1 MIQAILTV
9 VEKGHAEEVID
20 AAVQAGSHGGTII
33 NARGS
38 GVHETATL
46 FGLGIE
52 PEKELMIILADQAK
66 APQIVETIYETL
78 ELRQPGNGIVFV
90 QNTVRVR
97 GLYQPTE

>member
-1 MIQAILTV
+1 MIQAILTIV
-9 VEKGHAEEVID
+9 DKGHAEEVID

-46 FGLGIE
+46 FGMGIE
-52 PEKELMIILADQAK
+52 PEKELVMILADQTNT
-66 APQIVETIYETL
+66 PQIVDTIYETL
-78 ELRQPGNGIVFV
+78 DLRQPGNGIVFV
-90 QNTVRVR
+90 QNTTRVR

>member
-1 MIQAILTV
+1 MIQAVLAI

-46 FGLGIE
+46 FGMGIE
-52 PEKELMIILADQAK
+52 PEKELVMILADQANT
-66 APQIVETIYETL
+66 PQIVDTIYETL
-78 ELRQPGNGIVFV
+78 DLRQPGNGIVFV
-90 QNTVRVR
+90 QNTTRVR

>member
-52 PEKELMIILADQAK
+52 PEKELVICL
-66 APQIVETIYETL
+66 
-78 ELRQPGNGIVFV
+78 
-90 QNTVRVR
+90 
-97 GLYQPTE
+97 LYTSPSPRD

>member
-33 NARGS
+33 IARGS

-52 PEKELMIILADQAK
+52 PEKELVMILADREK

-78 ELRQPGNGIVFV
+78 DLRQPGNGIVFV
-90 QNTVRVR
+90 QNTARVR

>member
-1 MIQAILTV
+1 MIQAILTIV
-9 VEKGHAEEVID
+9 DKGHAEEVID

-46 FGLGIE
+46 FGMGIE
-52 PEKELMIILADQAK
+52 PEKELVMILADQANT
-66 APQIVETIYETL
+66 PQIVDMIYETL
-78 ELRQPGNGIVFV
+78 DLRQPGNGIVFV
-90 QNTVRVR
+90 QNTTRVR

>member
-1 MIQAILTV
+1 MIQAILTI

-46 FGLGIE
+46 FGMGIE
-52 PEKELMIILADQAK
+52 PEKELVMILADQANT
-66 APQIVETIYETL
+66 PQIVDMFYETL
-78 ELRQPGNGIVFV
+78 DLRQPGNGIVFV
-90 QNTVRVR
+90 QNTTRVR